1 MLRSFR
7 GVLCAAM
14 VFIVYAPALA
24 DDTHYQWK
32 EVLNKNGI
40 QVFSGIAPGSPY
52 RAAKA
57 QMTIKGSISSLVA
70 MLEDI
75 KNCSNWA
82 SLCKEVAVI
91 ERLPNNESI
100 LYILNEVTFPVA
112 DRELV
117 AHISWAYD
125 ASSGRVT
132 MSSEAIGYP
141 KIPVRPSTVRLRNAL
156 TQWHFTPKPNG
167 KVLVESFAH
176 IDPNGPIPA
185 WIVNMLSKRAPYR
198 SMEKIKEII
207 ESGQYSGKNTVFT
220 IPR

>member
-7 GVLCAAM
+7 GVLCVAM
-14 VFIVYAPALA
+14 VFIIYAPALA
-24 DDTHYQWK
+24 DDTLYQWK
-32 EVLNKNGI
+32 EVLNENGI
-40 QVFSGIAPGSPY
+40 QVFSGLVPGSPY

-57 QMTIKGSISSLVA
+57 QMTIKGGVSSLVA
-70 MLEDI
+70 MLEDTQ
-75 KNCSNWA
+75 NCSNWA

-167 KVLVESFAH
+167 QSACGKFCT
-176 IDPNGPIPA
+176 
-185 WIVNMLSKRAPYR
+185 YR
-198 SMEKIKEII
+198 PQWANPCLDSEYAI
-207 ESGQYSGKNTVFT
+207 
-220 IPR
+220 